1 MTGIAGPQGTAGPQS
16 AAERPGGAHGTAVT
30 AAVDASLAS
39 LSGAQLW
46 SRGHLLTEQANA
58 LSADLDQLATADLV
72 ELFCENERRTQEAV
86 AAAAPQLA
94 EAVDAIAARLGRGG
108 RLFYLGAG
116 TSGRL
121 GVLDAAECPPTFCS
135 PPELVQGVL
144 AGGAA
149 ALLRSSEGLED
160 LFEAGPADLQ
170 ARGFGPADC
179 LVGIAAGGTT
189 PYVLGGL
196 SHAKAIGAL
205 AIAMACVPTDQVA
218 MPCDI
223 DIRLLTGPE
232 LLTGSTRLKAGTATK
247 MALNILSTGVMV
259 RLGKVYGNRMVDVAV
274 TNAKLEDRA
283 LRILADL
290 AGVSRQR
297 GSELLRQAEG
307 SVRLALLMAASGLEL
322 AAAREAMALHGPGL
336 RSALAALG
344 AQLPAVAAPES
355 TAS

>member
-1 MTGIAGPQGTAGPQS
+1 MTGS
-16 AAERPGGAHGTAVT
+16 ALRFPGE
-30 AAVDASLAS
+30 D
-39 LSGAQLW
+39 
-46 SRGHLLTEQANA
+46 RGHLLTEQANP
-58 LSADLDQLATADLV
+58 LSTELDQLATADLV
-72 ELFCENERRTQEAV
+72 QLFCEEDRRPQEAV
-86 AAAAPQLA
+86 AAAAPALA
-94 EAVDAIAARLGRGG
+94 AAIDAIAERLAQGG

-160 LFEAGPADLQ
+160 LEEAGQADLE
-170 ARGFGPADC
+170 ARGFSAADV

-189 PYVLGGL
+189 PYVHGGL
-196 SHAKAIGAL
+196 GHARRLGAL
-205 AIAMACVPTDQVA
+205 AIALACVPADQVPMA
-218 MPCDI
+218 ADLE
-223 DIRLLTGPE
+223 IRLITGPE

-274 TNAKLEDRA
+274 TNSKLEDRA

-290 AGVSRQR
+290 AGVDRTR
-297 GSELLRQAEG
+297 GAELLAETGG
-307 SVRLALLMAASGLEL
+307 SVKLALLMAKAGISAAEARASLS
-322 AAAREAMALHGPGL
+322 HQQQSL
-336 RSALAALG
+336 RAALQEQG
-344 AQLPAVAAPES
+344 PS
-355 TAS
+355 